1 MAHLWS
7 FLSGDMYP
15 WQACLDENTNCYY
28 YWNVETN
35 EVQWHPPEQ
44 LSVAADTQTV
54 DDSAAVAIPSYDGYQ
69 EEQSLISQEEEDN
82 DIPKG
87 EYRHDKLF
95 YTLTLKGWLFA

>member
-1 MAHLWS
+1 MVHLWS
-7 FLSGDMYP
+7 FFSGDMYP

-54 DDSAAVAIPSYDGYQ
+54 DDSTAVAIPSYDGYQ
-69 EEQSLISQEEEDN
+69 EEQSYQEEEDN

-95 YTLTLKGWLFA
+95 YTLTPKGWLFA